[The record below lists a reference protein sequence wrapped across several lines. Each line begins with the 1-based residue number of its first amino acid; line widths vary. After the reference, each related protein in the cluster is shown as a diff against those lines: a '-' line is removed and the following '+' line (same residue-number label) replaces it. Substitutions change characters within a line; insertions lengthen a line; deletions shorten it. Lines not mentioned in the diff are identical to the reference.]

1 MFENFSFSGALV
13 YYFGLRLT
21 RYNFAS
27 LLVEKKQHDCYEKK
41 REKSKRKIYRVL
53 KKHSH
58 KLDFKSK
65 N

>member
-41 REKSKRKIYRVL
+41 KEKKVKEKSIE
-53 KKHSH
+53 
-58 KLDFKSK
+58 F
-65 N
+65 